1 MLKGVKIREL
11 IKVKIKKI
19 EEINIK
25 NRFIFSEL
33 RRGHKPIIRNIKKNK
48 YPNCLFFLFLNLIFA
63 LYIDLKNNVMKKF
76 IFYLITII
84 ILIIPI
90 YFIVGIWGIF
100 EINKNSKNL
109 FKSKENLYFHKK
121 YSEKLHHL
129 RDSGNLRKTQDYLF
143 SEVYTDNNFKKTLL
157 VQGDS
162 WAEQISQ
169 VEVSKNL
176 LKDFSKRNK
185 INSFNAGTTS
195 FAPSVMHIQY
205 KILKNDFK
213 IFPDTLIILID
224 QTDLGDEVCRYEKN
238 KVYSS
243 SKVLLFIKREKFT
256 RATYDYSKLYDYSEL
271 YLQNST
277 LKTIINF
284 PYVKLRYFLK
294 RNYHLIKN
302 IVDNGFKN
310 RNNSK
315 CNFGQIQ
322 KELLEFDLNSKII
335 FQRSLREYLNY
346 LSSEKKLS
354 KILIVSFPHKN
365 HLTNLY
371 KVNVSNY
378 IDEVVKEVSDK
389 RLYHLNFSNFNF
401 SKTEISD
408 IFIEGDVASHL
419 KDQYHAE
426 MYLKKIL
433 NNLNY

>member
-48 YPNCLFFLFLNLIFA
+48 YPNCLFFLFLNLIVA
-63 LYIDLKNNVMKKF
+63 LYIDLQNNVMKKF

-109 FKSKENLYFHKK
+109 FQSKENLYFHKK

-129 RDSGNLRKTQDYLF
+129 RDSNKLRKTQDYLF
-143 SEVYTDNNFKKTLL
+143 SVVHSNNSFKKTILI
-157 VQGDS
+157 QGDS
-162 WAEQISQ
+162 WAEQILQ
-169 VEVSKNL
+169 VELSKNL
-176 LKDFSKRNK
+176 LKDFSKKKEKN
-185 INSFNAGTTS
+185 IFNAGTTS
-195 FAPSVMHIQY
+195 FAPSVMHVQY

-238 KVYSS
+238 KVYSH
-243 SKVLLFIKREKFT
+243 SKELLFVKREKFT
-256 RATYDYSKLYDYSEL
+256 RATYDYSKLYDYSEI
-271 YLQNST
+271 YLQNSSF
-277 LKTIINF
+277 KTIVNF
-284 PYVKLRYFLK
+284 PYVKLKYFLN
-294 RNYHLIKN
+294 RNYNLIKN
-302 IVDNGFKN
+302 VVDNGLKN
-310 RNNSK
+310 RNDSK

-322 KELLEFDLNSKII
+322 KELLQFNLNSKII

-346 LSSEKKLS
+346 LSGEKKLN

-365 HLTNLY
+365 HLLNLY
-371 KVNVSNY
+371 KVNVSTY
-378 IDEVVKEVSDK
+378 IDEVIKEVSDN
-389 RLYHLNFSNFNF
+389 RLSHLNFSSLDL
-401 SKTEISD
+401 SKIEID
-408 IFIEGDVASHL
+408 EIFIEGDDASHL
-419 KDQYHAE
+419 KGQYHAE
-426 MYLKKIL
+426 IYLKKIL
-433 NNLNY
+433 NNLSN